1 MATVT
6 CKSVIIFED
15 WNQRWI
21 EPFLTE
27 RQSLAQEMFNQ
38 GKTDVYPNYVY
49 VDGTPELGQRTWVD
63 HAAAQEYI
71 DFVSLN
77 APTYSISVTSAEIV
91 DL

>member
-27 RQSLAQEMFNQ
+27 RQNLAQEMFNE

-49 VDGTPELGQRTWVD
+49 VDSTPELGQRTWVD

-71 DFVSLN
+71 DFVLLN